1 MQYFVIGFLLLAG
14 FIFWGAGLA
23 MLFTPRAYRRFALIF
38 AVPVGLSVQSLVVW
52 AGAHTGWCG
61 TDSYGRASLAL
72 PTVFLLAALW
82 RIRGGRRTR
91 LAWFWPL
98 IGLMIVHLAVMLAP
112 LAIGTRE
119 LATVSVGSLDAPDY
133 AAGARVFKEFASTDR
148 SGFIGQT
155 EVVSVGAVD
164 NFFDFWLRTNHFTPS
179 ALIALNGSIL
189 GLQPYQLTGLLTIV
203 LLTAT
208 LPMVF
213 WLARS
218 GFGYRSWPSVAI
230 TAIYAFNPV
239 NWHAVYN
246 VSPAQIL
253 AANAIALLTWCGL
266 ALWRRWK
273 NLAQKWAM
281 TGLLLIAYGLILG
294 SYNFIVVVCLAPA
307 IAVAG
312 GDALWG
318 RRWRQFGRFL
328 LQIAAP
334 LAAAAVIYWERSA
347 GVVERFLLF
356 RETRFG
362 WYIPPLGP
370 DGWLGLVEGTWIKSY
385 PGWLGTMLSLFAGLL
400 ILLGVTKGL
409 RRSPPHASVVCLAVM
424 PVLIGYGILVSRV
437 SPSNSLASYDAYK
450 LFSVFLPTLLAG
462 FCLWLDEWMGSPE
475 RRWKSIGLVGAVL
488 VVALNLGGEWRYY
501 YRISHP
507 VLLADKNLAQLNQI
521 ERLPSVASLNL
532 RLPDGWDRLWANS
545 LLLRKRQ
552 YFELPSYEGRK
563 PTPLIGEWD
572 LVGKFFRFDL
582 PLPADSLH
590 PVEGFTL
597 LRRASAEYMEAD
609 FVDGWVSVIRDDPDP
624 GSRTRWAEADA
635 ATLRLVNPHSGT
647 LSVKLHM
654 TLRAFSSREC
664 EIRFGDRIVGRLALS
679 SKPQEW
685 TKSQID
691 LPPGV
696 SILTLT
702 TLTPADSI
710 GGRIKRPLTMAVDG
724 MDIEVLA
731 DPRRSRN

>member
-1 MQYFVIGFLLLAG
+1 MLL
-14 FIFWGAGLA
+14 
-23 MLFTPRAYRRFALIF
+23 TPRAYRRFALIF
-38 AVPVGLSVQSLVVW
+38 ALPVGLSVQSLVVW
-52 AGAHTGWCG
+52 AGAHTGWGG
-61 TDSYGRASLAL
+61 TDSYGRASLVL
-72 PTVFLLAALW
+72 PTVFLIAALW

-112 LAIGTRE
+112 LAIGTPE

-133 AAGARVFKEFASTDR
+133 AAGARVFKEFGSTDR

-179 ALIALNGSIL
+179 ALIALNGSIF
-189 GLQPYQLTGLLTIV
+189 GLQPYQLTGVLTIV

-218 GFGYRSWPSVAI
+218 GFGYRSWPSLAI
-230 TAIYAFNPV
+230 TTIYAFNPV

-266 ALWRRWK
+266 VLWRRRK
-273 NLAQKWAM
+273 NFALRWPL
-281 TGLLLIAYGLILG
+281 TGLLLVAYGLILG
-294 SYNFIVVVCLAPA
+294 SYNFIVVVCLAPV

-312 GDALWG
+312 GLALW
-318 RRWRQFGRFL
+318 RRLWRQFGRFL
-328 LQIAAP
+328 LQIAVP
-334 LAAAAVIYWERSA
+334 LVAAALIYWERSA
-347 GVVERFLLF
+347 GVVERFILF

-370 DGWLGLVEGTWIKSY
+370 DGWLGLVEGTWFKSY
-385 PGWLGTMLSLFAGLL
+385 SGGLGTLLSLSAGML
-400 ILLGVTKGL
+400 IFLGALKGL
-409 RRSPPHASVVCLAVM
+409 RRSPARAIVVCLAVM
-424 PVLIGYGILVSRV
+424 PVLIGYAMLVSRV
-437 SPSNSLASYDAYK
+437 SASNSLASYDAYK

-462 FCLWLDEWMGSPE
+462 FCFWLDELMRSRE
-475 RRWKSIGLVGAVL
+475 RRWKVIGLVGAIS
-488 VVALNLGGEWRYY
+488 VVALNVGGEWRYY

-507 VLLADKNLAQLNQI
+507 VLLADRNLAQLKQI
-521 ERLPSVASLNL
+521 ERLPNVASLNL
-532 RLPDGWDRLWANS
+532 RLADGWDRLWANS

-552 YFELPSYEGRK
+552 YFELFSYEGRR

-609 FVDGWVSVIRDDPDP
+609 FVDGWVNVIRDDPDP
-624 GSRTRWAEADA
+624 ASRTRWAAADT
-635 ATLRLVNPHSGT
+635 ATVRLVNPHGRT
-647 LSVKLHM
+647 LSLNLHM
-654 TLRAFSSREC
+654 TLRAFGPRDC
-664 EIRFGDRIVGRLALS
+664 EISFGDRVIGRLALS

-685 TKSQID
+685 TKAKID
-691 LPPGV
+691 LPPGE
-696 SILTLT
+696 SILTLKT
-702 TLTPADSI
+702 FTPADSI

-724 MDIEVLA
+724 VDIEVLA
-731 DPRRSRN
+731 DRARS